1 MSSSVSGVTSSNS
14 SSIYGTRNVLSGL
27 ATGLD
32 TESMIQNAV
41 SGYNTKITSLQQ
53 KQTKLTWKQEAYRDI
68 TDPMV
73 QFSRKYTSYTS
84 STNLYSASFFNN
96 AVTTTTGGENAS
108 EVSAS
113 GKTSSD
119 VQILGIKQLAAAS
132 TYRVSAST
140 LLGGTTAD
148 ANATVTGTEVD
159 PSDQLTLSA
168 VSGTLTLAYGTSR
181 TIDLSFDDLETYG
194 SADEFLNAINKK
206 LADYSLTNS
215 DGDTVAASTMVKAEL
230 DASNNIVF
238 SDNQDAGN
246 NVTITGAT
254 GKIATTLNVDTSG
267 SSSTLTVGSTALTDT
282 NGTNGEYLSGK
293 TISLT
298 IDGTTK
304 TITLPDYVT
313 TGTDSANTAQFVTDL
328 NTAVQTAFGS
338 TVSVSNASASADSG
352 SLTLQIT
359 GQKGSTISVSA
370 ASAVGGALGLG
381 SGTAT
386 SYLDVGKTLE
396 DLLGSGATDDNKLV
410 INGVTIGT
418 YSKDTALETILSD
431 INANSDVGVNV
442 SFSKTT
448 NSFLFTSEETGSA
461 NQISIAANTTD
472 DSGSSISN
480 LAAQLFGTV
489 SGGTSTTGTY
499 TAGKDAVLSMEVNGQ
514 KYDDISRSSNNFNVD
529 GLSVTLKGTFGYSG
543 DTLDTGADP
552 ITFTTTADADTI
564 VDAVSGMVDDL
575 NAIMKSV
582 HDAYSTQ
589 PLTKSDGSSY
599 DPLTDDDESDMSD
612 SAIEKYEEKAKTGLL
627 FGDSDL
633 SSLYSKLLSAVQ
645 SSGTAGATL
654 RSMGITTSYSDGLT
668 VLSVDE
674 DALRDALETDPDS
687 VRDAFT
693 STTGTGGLM
702 TNLKSVMDTYAST
715 TGATKGVLIQK
726 AGSTYSS
733 LSLLSN
739 DLQDQVDDLD
749 DQIDKWQD
757 KLSDKIDYYTSLFT
771 KLETLTSEMNSQSSM
786 LSSMLGS

>member
-238 SDNQDAGN
+238 IDNQDAGN

-552 ITFTTTADADTI
+552 VTFTTTADADTI
-564 VDAVSGMVDDL
+564 VDAVSSMVDDL
-575 NAIMKSV
+575 NAIMESV

-645 SSGTAGATL
+645 SSGTAGAAL
-654 RSMGITTSYSDGLT
+654 RNMGITTSYSDGLT